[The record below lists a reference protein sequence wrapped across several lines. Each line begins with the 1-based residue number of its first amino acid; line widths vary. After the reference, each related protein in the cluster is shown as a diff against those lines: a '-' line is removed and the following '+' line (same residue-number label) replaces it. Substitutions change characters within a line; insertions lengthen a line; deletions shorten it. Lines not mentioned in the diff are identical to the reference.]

1 MRAYLRNLLAGV
13 QRRWDALDFSPLR
26 ERASTLAG
34 AALVVVLAAAA
45 IWVLR
50 EIPRR
55 EVNALLGSAG
65 AGSAM
70 QRLALENEFRKPL
83 IQLFWGACGL
93 IVLYFAWRRVRAADQ
108 NTRLIAAG
116 HIAGCY
122 TQAVAQ
128 LAAAEGGQPNLEVR
142 LGGIY
147 ALEGIARES
156 ARDHWTVMEVLSA
169 YVRRHAPALP
179 PGQAAGANGHEPAPP
194 AAAETTPP
202 KTPGIDIQA
211 ILTVLGRRD
220 RKARREPPDR
230 SLNLAGT
237 DLEGADF
244 SQARLEKANLRDAR
258 LERANFTQAC
268 LDGAD
273 LRGAHLERA
282 NLMEA
287 SLQRAELGGA
297 HLERANLMEA
307 RLERA
312 YLMKAHLEDANLM
325 DARLEGAY
333 FILANFEGANLQAT
347 HLEGAKLMAA
357 HLERAI
363 LVDARLEKAELGG
376 AHLEG
381 AVLRGA
387 DLSAA
392 NLRRA
397 HLEGANLT
405 QAYLERAILM
415 AAHLERATLAE
426 ANLEGAY
433 LYEAHFDGAD
443 LREARLE
450 RASGLTVEQVKAAQN
465 WASARYDPEFRQMLD
480 QDETPPPAAA
490 ESDPAEV

>member
-1 MRAYLRNLLAGV
+1 MRTHLTNLLAGV
-13 QRRWDALDFSPLR
+13 QRRWHALDFSPFR
-26 ERASTLAG
+26 ERASTLGTA
-34 AALVVVLAAAA
+34 AVVVALVAVS

-50 EIPRR
+50 EIPRQQVN
-55 EVNALLGSAG
+55 EVLGPATAAG
-65 AGSAM
+65 TAM

-83 IQLFWGACGL
+83 IQAFWGACGL
-93 IVLYFAWRRVRAADQ
+93 IVLYIAWRRVLAADR
-108 NTRLIAAG
+108 NTRLIEAG

-128 LAAAEGGQPNLEVR
+128 LAATEAGQPNLELR

-147 ALEGIARES
+147 ALEQIARES
-156 ARDHWTVMEVLSA
+156 ARDHWSVMEVLSA

-179 PGQAAGANGHEPAPP
+179 PPAAGVDGHEPAPA
-194 AAAETTPP
+194 AAAETVPP
-202 KTPGIDIQA
+202 ATPGIDIQA
-211 ILTVLGRRD
+211 ILTVLGRRQ
-220 RKARREPPDR
+220 RNSRREPPGH

-244 SQARLEKANLRDAR
+244 SQAHLEKANLRDAR

-273 LRGAHLERA
+273 LRDAHLERA

-325 DARLEGAY
+325 DARLDGAY
-333 FILANFEGANLQAT
+333 LILANLEGANLQAT
-347 HLEGAKLMAA
+347 RLEGAKLMAA
-357 HLERAI
+357 HLERAN
-363 LVDARLEKAELGG
+363 LLDARLEKAELGG
-376 AHLEG
+376 VHLEG

-387 DLSAA
+387 ELSGA

-405 QAYLERAILM
+405 EAYLERAILM
-415 AAHLERATLAE
+415 AAHLEHASLAE

-443 LREARLE
+443 LRDARLE
-450 RASGLTVEQVKAAQN
+450 RASGLAVEQVKAAQN
-465 WASARYDPEFRQMLD
+465 WASARFDPEFRQMLD
-480 QDETPPPAAA
+480 QDETAHEIPAATNR
-490 ESDPAEV
+490 SDV